1 MKERRFDVLKTYV
14 KTSFFRAFMSKDELK
29 CSIAEYKARLRE
41 IDSMSLSELEKYSTK
56 CSTCGNWFLKDN
68 KIADETYRKV
78 SLKWAEAYNKANMKR

>member
-1 MKERRFDVLKTYV
+1 MLKLTN
-14 KTSFFRAFMSKDELK
+14 KLLGDFMSKDELK
-29 CSIAEYKARLRE
+29 CSIAECKARLRE

-78 SLKWAEAYNKANMKR
+78 SQVGRSL